1 MEAKYINPFINAVVT
16 TMETMM
22 DVSPVR
28 GTPYLKGEHT
38 TQGDISSII
47 GFGGPNIS
55 GSVALSF
62 PLPVALKIY
71 SLMMGET
78 VYRITSDVQDVVGEI
93 ANIVAGAAKAEMSEQ
108 ELSFELSIPTVVIG
122 KGHVLGSKGD
132 IPVMVIPMEIGKH
145 RFIMEITMKF
155 KK

>member
-1 MEAKYINPFINAVVT
+1 MDVKYVNPFINAIVN

-22 DVSPVR
+22 DVSPNR
-28 GTPYLKGEHT
+28 GTPYLKGEHS
-38 TQGDISSII
+38 TQGDISSVI
-47 GFGGPNIS
+47 GFAGKHVS

-78 VYRITSDVQDVVGEI
+78 VYRITNDVQDVVGEI

-108 ELSFELSIPTVVIG
+108 GLSFDLSIPTVVVG
-122 KGHVLGSKGD
+122 KGHRIGCKIDVP
-132 IPVMVIPMEIGKH
+132 IMVIPMEIGKH
-145 RFIMEITMKF
+145 RFVMEITMKL
-155 KK
+155 K